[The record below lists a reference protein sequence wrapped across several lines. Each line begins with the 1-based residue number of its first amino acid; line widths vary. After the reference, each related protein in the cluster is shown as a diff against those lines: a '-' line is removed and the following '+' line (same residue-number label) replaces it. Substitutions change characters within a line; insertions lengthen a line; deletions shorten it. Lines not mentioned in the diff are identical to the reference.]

1 MFCFF
6 PKHNIACLMKIQNYE
21 SKKGAISAINLLHAR
36 IMFLVY
42 PATQVSSAESI
53 VEDKWMNYRR
63 TMKYVPVTYLHTC
76 LKFWCETLIVQNFKL
91 SYKKFMLSFF
101 IIL

>member
-1 MFCFF
+1 MFCFL

-21 SKKGAISAINLLHAR
+21 SKNGAITAINLLHAR

-53 VEDKWMNYRR
+53 VEDKRMNYR
-63 TMKYVPVTYLHTC
+63 TKMKYVPVTYLHTC
-76 LKFWCETLIVQNFKL
+76 LKF
-91 SYKKFMLSFF
+91 
-101 IIL
+101 